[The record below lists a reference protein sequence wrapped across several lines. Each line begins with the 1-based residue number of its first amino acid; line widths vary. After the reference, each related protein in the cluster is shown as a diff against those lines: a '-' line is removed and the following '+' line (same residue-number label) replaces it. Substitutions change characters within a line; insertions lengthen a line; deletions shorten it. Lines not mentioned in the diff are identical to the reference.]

1 MLIPIFGTVVEK
13 QKHQQYTLLFIMK
26 NRFKYVPLS
35 LTLLLMLMAFAPP
48 QKPTP
53 KIELTWYGWNE
64 GYAKAVKEGKIVLVD
79 AYTDWCGWCKKMDRD
94 TYTNPAII
102 KKINAQ
108 FVPIKFNP
116 EIKDVTYTIGDKS
129 FSPQELYYML
139 TNGNSTGYPTTYFIY
154 PKKMT
159 LFYEAGYKDSTSF
172 NTILDAAIAESQK

>member
-1 MLIPIFGTVVEK
+1 
-13 QKHQQYTLLFIMK
+13 MK
-26 NRFKYVPLS
+26 NRFKYAPLGF
-35 LTLLLMLMAFAPP
+35 TLVFMLMAFTPP
-48 QKPTP
+48 QKPSS
-53 KIELTWYGWNE
+53 KVELTWYGWNE

-94 TYTNPAII
+94 TYTNADII

-159 LFYEAGYKDSTSF
+159 LFFEAGYKDSTSF
-172 NTILDAAIAESQK
+172 NTILDAAIAESKK